1 MAITDT
7 RLLERKSVVGVC
19 AEATPGTPA
28 TLAGPPDTTFGW
40 IPCYEMSFTPEVGL
54 IERDILSASLAS
66 EQTDSVGTQF
76 ARVTFKCD
84 VMGSNDDPDDVSTSP
99 TGGLVWKQGTPQW
112 MLALRGCGFF
122 NYYATWEDLTGASSR
137 FGTAE
142 KWNVWIPSNTPPE
155 PTDGASEMGDG
166 KDKQCTLTIV
176 FWKDGR
182 QYTIAGAMGNVT
194 FSGTAGDL
202 LYANF
207 EFLGVLDL
215 VEGSQNDPAGPFDSV
230 TPTPLSRA
238 DKLCWAVNEDKT
250 PPTSSWELNM
260 NNTYDIY
267 KDVNVLKAGSYA
279 CIYESKPT
287 LAITTLAYDAANAE
301 LLANKMIEVTTGTF
315 QTVAGIAGTSG
326 TKVQQFLFGVPV
338 TEINSLDIGE
348 ETGYVVE
355 NATCKITAN
364 GADLSDDGAILTA
377 PASRSLWLAYGA
389 EVESAFLSDGTIDDP
404 TDNTA

>member
-1 MAITDT
+1 
-7 RLLERKSVVGVC
+7 
-19 AEATPGTPA
+19 
-28 TLAGPPDTTFGW
+28 
-40 IPCYEMSFTPEVGL
+40 
-54 IERDILSASLAS
+54 
-66 EQTDSVGTQF
+66 
-76 ARVTFKCD
+76 
-84 VMGSNDDPDDVSTSP
+84 
-99 TGGLVWKQGTPQW
+99 
-112 MLALRGCGFF
+112 
-122 NYYATWEDLTGASSR
+122 
-137 FGTAE
+137 
-142 KWNVWIPSNTPPE
+142 VWIPSNTPPE